1 MRKLLEKE
9 KDRVEGN
16 KKVYVKLR
24 EPILIGSK
32 GEKNY
37 GRFESRKFGA
47 SSYEE
52 VFQKNIAL
60 ETVGKEALK
69 PGYCIGGYRE

>member
-24 EPILIGSK
+24 EPILIAK
-32 GEKNY
+32 EKKIMVGLNQENLELLVMKRY
-37 GRFESRKFGA
+37 FRK
-47 SSYEE
+47 
-52 VFQKNIAL
+52 L
-60 ETVGKEALK
+60 LH
-69 PGYCIGGYRE
+69 